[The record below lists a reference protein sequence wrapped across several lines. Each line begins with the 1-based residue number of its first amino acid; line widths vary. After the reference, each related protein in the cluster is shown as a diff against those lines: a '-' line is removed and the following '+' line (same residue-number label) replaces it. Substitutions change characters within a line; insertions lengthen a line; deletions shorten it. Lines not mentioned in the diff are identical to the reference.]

1 MKYVP
6 GLLAG
11 QLSGSAGST
20 TASRNRFGSYFRT
33 RNVPVNPNTSRQSDV
48 RAQFASISQAWRTL
62 TSAQRAGWAAL
73 GLQMTRQDSQG
84 VTYTLDGSQAF
95 QSVNRNLLTIGAA
108 MLTSAPAYSEPTTLT
123 ALTITATS
131 A

>member
-6 GLLAG
+6 SLTIG

-33 RNVPVNPNTSRQSDV
+33 RNVPVNPNTTRQAAV
-48 RAQFASISQAWRTL
+48 RSQFASIAQGWRAL
-62 TSAQRAGWAAL
+62 TSAQRAGWEAL
-73 GLQMTRQDSQG
+73 GLQMTRTDSQG
-84 VTYTLDGSQAF
+84 VTYTLNGQLAY
-95 QSVNRNLLTIGAA
+95 QSVNRNLNTVGGTAL
-108 MLTSAPAYSEPTTLT
+108 SNAPAYAEPTTLT
-123 ALTITATS
+123 ALTVTATS